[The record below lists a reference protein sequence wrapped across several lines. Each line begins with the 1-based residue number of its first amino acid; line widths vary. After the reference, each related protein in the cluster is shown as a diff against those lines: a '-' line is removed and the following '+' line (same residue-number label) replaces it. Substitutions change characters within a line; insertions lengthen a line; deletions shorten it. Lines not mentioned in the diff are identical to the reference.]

1 MRCRMKPWNFIGR
14 VAVVIIIILGLTGVL
29 LFFLPKLRESQQ
41 LQRSKA
47 TLEESNNR
55 MEAQIRLLESKCK
68 RFNYD
73 KEFVERTAREL
84 GMVKPDETVYKFY
97 TTNNER

>member
-1 MRCRMKPWNFIGR
+1 M
-14 VAVVIIIILGLTGVL
+14 
-29 LFFLPKLRESQQ
+29 PKLRESQQ
-41 LQRSKA
+41 LQRTKIA
-47 TLEESNNR
+47 LDEENNR
-55 MEAQIRLLESKCK
+55 MEMQIRLLESKRK

>member
-1 MRCRMKPWNFIGR
+1 MKPWNLVGR
-14 VAVVIIIILGLTGVL
+14 IAVVAIIILGLVGVL
-29 LFFLPKLRESQQ
+29 SFFLPKLRESQQ
-41 LQRSKA
+41 LQRTKTA
-47 TLEESNNR
+47 LDEENNR
-55 MEAQIRLLESKCK
+55 MEMQIRLLESKRK

>member
-1 MRCRMKPWNFIGR
+1 MNPWNFIGK
-14 VAVVIIIILGLTGVL
+14 VAVVIIIILGLTGML
-29 LFFLPKLRESQQ
+29 LFFLPKLRESHQ
-41 LQRSKA
+41 LHRTKA
-47 TLEESNNR
+47 SLEENNAR
-55 MEAQIRLLESKCK
+55 METQIRLLESKCK

-97 TTNNER
+97 ATNDER